1 MYLIN
6 NKYYVKAGYKLLE
19 VDVVKN
25 IDTQKYDVVSKKNYL
40 DLKNNMNYRNITLEE
55 VVKEREA
62 KEEKRNGKN
71 KMY

>member
-25 IDTQKYDVVSKKNYL
+25 IDTQKYDIVSKKNYL
-40 DLKNNMNYRNITLEE
+40 SYRNITLDE
-55 VVKEREA
+55 VVREKEKQ
-62 KEEKRNGKN
+62 KENRRN
-71 KMY
+71 KMI

>member
-25 IDTQKYDVVSKKNYL
+25 IDTQKYDIVSKKNYL
-40 DLKNNMNYRNITLEE
+40 DLKNNMSYRNITLDE
-55 VVKEREA
+55 VVREKEKQ
-62 KEEKRNGKN
+62 KENRRN
-71 KMY
+71 KMI